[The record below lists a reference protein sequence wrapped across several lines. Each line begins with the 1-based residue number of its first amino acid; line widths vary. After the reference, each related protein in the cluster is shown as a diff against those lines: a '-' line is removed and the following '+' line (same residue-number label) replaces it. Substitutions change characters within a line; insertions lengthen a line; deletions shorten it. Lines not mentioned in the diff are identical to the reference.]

1 MASRLA
7 SSSVVVYPHTPV
19 DTWGGG
25 CLGVCLLVPLH
36 AVVPHDPG
44 VSVGLVVPEGGEGP
58 CRYVVGLLGPHDVRR
73 WTASRLVSECR
84 TSSYGNV
91 FCPAPRGCTPC
102 CPLSPVL
109 HRRSLPLVLGAL
121 IVLNVPV
128 VGVFVVVVEIP
139 NVSGVELLFVAVEI
153 AGRILG
159 ALLTGVPRQDV
170 KKRRCERL
178 SRRGWHGSWTHSR
191 GRLGRPS
198 PRWNAAPPPKQH
210 KWAALP
216 RGPVSSWVWANNTT
230 DGTPGTW
237 GSLAWQLDVLPGG
250 A

>member
-1 MASRLA
+1 M
-7 SSSVVVYPHTPV
+7 
-19 DTWGGG
+19 
-25 CLGVCLLVPLH
+25 
-36 AVVPHDPG
+36 
-44 VSVGLVVPEGGEGP
+44 
-58 CRYVVGLLGPHDVRR
+58 VR
-73 WTASRLVSECR
+73 ECR

-121 IVLNVPV
+121 IVLDVPV

-170 KKRRCERL
+170 QTTLRTAFPSWVARQLDSLPGEAWPAVPPLERR
-178 SRRGWHGSWTHSR
+178 
-191 GRLGRPS
+191 P
-198 PRWNAAPPPKQH
+198 PPPKQH

-237 GSLAWQLDVLPGG
+237 RSLAWQLDVLPGG